1 MTCLLDIILWWT
13 DGLTKQTRQQP
24 PQPSPLF
31 IYICF
36 PWVNGFQEWLFYCLF
51 YRLDNLKVRI
61 NCKTIVQYDTLINKK
76 CSKNICCMLTHD
88 AFLYQYMGSYIANML
103 LHYIRLLYY
112 KVFIIRF
119 ILLFVGIMDPVVIHF
134 YEVYYRIFMLS
145 LIFKWIKTNSF
156 LKNLQNKQ
164 CQMVKWW
171 LSIVW
176 LN

>member
-1 MTCLLDIILWWT
+1 M
-13 DGLTKQTRQQP
+13 
-24 PQPSPLF
+24 F
-31 IYICF
+31 
-36 PWVNGFQEWLFYCLF
+36 
-51 YRLDNLKVRI
+51 
-61 NCKTIVQYDTLINKK
+61 
-76 CSKNICCMLTHD
+76 KNICCMLTHD
-88 AFLYQYMGSYIANML
+88 AFLYQYMGSYIANRL

-119 ILLFVGIMDPVVIHF
+119 TLLFVGIMDPVIIHF